1 MFQRFF
7 ISGVVALLFHA
18 YGSAQPIV
26 WQKTLPFYNVLQN
39 SCRLTPDQDAFLLN
53 TDQFILTLNTLGDIT
68 GYYENEST
76 TQYWMNVL
84 KRNNPNT
91 GKPYFLIAERA
102 SGTTNYILKVLIPG
116 QGMVAALPMND
127 SVGVFSAGQPY
138 FIPLNATT
146 TIVLGQLA
154 AYKVV
159 YNETSGLSILE
170 TYPLQVPVSSATQL
184 PDGNLIIAAF
194 DGTVRALDAN
204 FNVLWTQQT
213 GLACKSLQI
222 TTDGILT
229 CGKKLTGGGAAVTK
243 LNLDGTIAWT
253 TNTDDLE
260 LRDVCST
267 TNGIYA
273 TGTSINNA
281 MVLFKLENSGVLTAV
296 RTEYGKGLGA
306 KLTPTADGGLIIVGR
321 AQYGN
326 VNQTVAIKTDE
337 NGITNP
343 VISIGAIRERLLQ
356 TDSIT
361 KRFIPSPSLFLNNQ
375 AQSFSIA
382 PDKGVLAMFNLEPW
396 ITATGPDNETR
407 IAVSEYAQTHL
418 GDYRTGIV
426 QGAATDF
433 DRTWLIR
440 RDQIAQLQRD
450 FADNNKIDGPVP
462 FDLLSWPAK
471 GNPNFTQNLDYT
483 DVTTDPQRF
492 PAPFVDYNQDGIY
505 NVLDGDVPQI
515 KGDQMI
521 WWALTDSTAH
531 LQSHTKPILIDVQF
545 SVYVY
550 ECGANLALSNS
561 FFVDFD
567 MINRS
572 SVTYTDV
579 HTGFF
584 TDFDL
589 GCASDDYVGTL
600 PEQQACYVY
609 NSDMVDGADCLNS
622 VSYGTNIPVV
632 SFSFLNKN
640 LSKNLN
646 FSSGMTLP
654 GIGYPDNAV
663 EYNRVLHGIWPNGT
677 PLTRGGSGYNP
688 IQSDIADYVYPDDPS
703 DLLGWSMC
711 STGPVLRDWSM
722 IPSHGPFILAP
733 GDTFQIST
741 HIGQFNNIPHPCPNI
756 QMQVKPQLAQIQT
769 WHQNGTLAAQPS
781 LPPIVTIVPGQTI
794 TLHAD
799 IPGGLS
805 YNWSNGV
812 QTAENIVNSI
822 GNYRVTISNAAGCT
836 QEKEVL
842 VVQGTA
848 TNTAQLT
855 PAVQVS
861 PNPASDHLQISVGA
875 GLVPA
880 RAILRNIHGQVVQTM
895 VPAASVFNW
904 TINHLPGGLYL
915 LELDGL
921 DGEWKSVQKVMVLGR

>member
-1 MFQRFF
+1 MFQRYLNLGVF
-7 ISGVVALLFHA
+7 ILLFHT
-18 YGSAQPIV
+18 YVSAQPSV

-39 SCRLTPDQDAFLLN
+39 SCRLTPDRDAFLLN
-53 TDQFILTLNTLGDIT
+53 TDQYILTLNTLGDIT
-68 GYYENEST
+68 GYYENKTS

-102 SGTTNYILKVLIPG
+102 SGTTNYTLKVLIPG
-116 QGMVAALPMND
+116 QGMVTALPMND
-127 SVGVFSAGQPY
+127 SLSIFSAGQPY
-138 FIPLNATT
+138 FVPLNATT
-146 TIVLGQLA
+146 TLVFGQLS

-159 YNETSGLSILE
+159 YNETTGLSILE
-170 TYPLQVPVSSATQL
+170 TYPLQVPVSSAAQL
-184 PDGNLIIAAF
+184 PDGTLIVAAL

-204 FNVLWTQQT
+204 FNVLWLQQT
-213 GLACKSLQI
+213 GLACRSLQI
-222 TTDGILT
+222 TSDGILT

-243 LNLDGTIAWT
+243 LNVDGSLQWT
-253 TNTDDLE
+253 TSTDDLE

-267 TNGIYA
+267 TIGIYA
-273 TGTSINNA
+273 TGTSKNNA
-281 MVLFKLENSGVLTAV
+281 MVLIKLDNAGALTAV

-306 KLTPTADGGLIIVGR
+306 KLAPTADGGLIIVGR

-337 NGITNP
+337 NSLTAPNVTVGT
-343 VISIGAIRERLLQ
+343 IRERLLQ

-361 KRFIPSPSLFLNNQ
+361 KRFIPSPSLFLNNY
-375 AQSFSIA
+375 AQSFAIA
-382 PDKGVLAMFNLEPW
+382 PDKGVQAMFNLEPW
-396 ITATGPDNETR
+396 ITATGPDNEPR
-407 IAVSEYAQTHL
+407 LAVSEYAQTNL

-426 QGAATDF
+426 YGAATDF
-433 DRTWLIR
+433 NRAWLIR

-450 FADNNKIDGPVP
+450 FADNNKIDGLVP

-492 PAPFVDYNQDGIY
+492 PAPFLDYNQDGRY

-521 WWALTDSTAH
+521 WWAITDSTAH
-531 LQSHTKPILIDVQF
+531 LQSHTKPILADMQF
-545 SVYVY
+545 SVYIY
-550 ECGANLALSNS
+550 ECGANPALSNS
-561 FFVDFD
+561 IFVDFS
-567 MINRS
+567 MVNRS
-572 SVTYTDV
+572 SLTYTDV

-609 NSDMVDGADCLNS
+609 NSDMVDGADCSNS

-632 SFSFLNKN
+632 SFSFLNKS

-646 FSSGMTLP
+646 FSSGITVA

-663 EYNRVLHGIWPNGT
+663 EYNRVLHGIWPDGT

-688 IQSDIADYVYPDDPS
+688 IQSDIANYVYPDNPS

-711 STGPVLRDWSM
+711 STGPILRDWLV
-722 IPSHGPFILAP
+722 IPSHGPFTLAP

-741 HIGQFNNIPHPCPNI
+741 HIGQFDNIPHPCPNI
-756 QMQVKPQLAQIQT
+756 QMQVKPLLAQIQA
-769 WHQNGTLAAQPS
+769 WHQDGTLAAQPN
-781 LPPIVTIVPGQTI
+781 LPPLVTIAPGQTI

-805 YNWSNGV
+805 YNWSNGI
-812 QTAENIVNSI
+812 QTAENTVNVI

-842 VVQGTA
+842 VVQETA
-848 TNTAQLT
+848 THT
-855 PAVQVS
+855 PQFIPGVQVS
-861 PNPASDHLQISVGA
+861 PNPASDQLQIRVSDGV
-875 GLVPA
+875 VPA
-880 RAILRNIHGQVVQTM
+880 LGILRNMHGQVVQTI
-895 VPAASVFNW
+895 VPASSIFTW
-904 TINHLPGGLYL
+904 TINHLPGGLYF
-915 LELDGL
+915 LELDGP
-921 DGEWKSVQKVMVLGR
+921 DGGWRSVQKVVLLGR